1 MRSPRRKLLPYVAIA
16 LVALGIG
23 AQSLT
28 AATTSHCTG
37 AVTREA
43 IVSYIAAFNHG
54 DYESLDAQ
62 FAPPADFEWYSSGRP
77 GQRLGSKSHDR
88 DTLLGYFRARHRAG
102 DRLGLVSFG
111 FNGDSGRYGN
121 FELELRRSAT
131 NFRDGEWF
139 RLIGK
144 GALICS
150 ADSTQF
156 IVMTLGGP
164 EPPRGDGRA

>member
-1 MRSPRRKLLPYVAIA
+1 MRSPRRKLLACVVIA
-16 LVALGIG
+16 LVALGLG
-23 AQSLT
+23 AQSLA
-28 AATTSHCTG
+28 AATTSHCTS

-43 IVSYIAAFNHG
+43 IVSFIAAFNRG
-54 DYESLDAQ
+54 DYESLDTQ

-77 GQRLGSKSHDR
+77 GLRLGSKSRDR

-111 FNGDSGRYGN
+111 FNGDSGRHGN

-131 NFRDGEWF
+131 GFRDGEWF
-139 RLIGK
+139 RVVGK
-144 GALICS
+144 GALICG

-156 IVMTLGGP
+156 IVMSLGGP
-164 EPPRGDGRA
+164 EPPRGARRT